1 MDNNVLLNK
10 FYTAFQ
16 NRDAKT
22 MNSCYHK
29 DVVFKDPAFG
39 ILKGNR
45 AKSMWAMLCKTGK
58 DLEIKFSD
66 IEVIDHNGK
75 VNWEAEYTFSATK
88 KKVHNV
94 VYAEFVF
101 KDGKIIEHIDTFSFK
116 NWSSQAFGII
126 GKLFGN
132 SAFFQRQFQERA
144 NRLLD
149 EYIKKNGK

>member
-1 MDNNVLLNK
+1 MDNIALLNK

-22 MNSCYHK
+22 MISCYHK

-39 ILKGNR
+39 MLKGDR

-58 DLEIKFSD
+58 DLEINFSD
-66 IEVIDHNGK
+66 IEVFEDHGK
-75 VNWEAEYTFSATK
+75 ANWEADYTFSATK

-94 VYAEFVF
+94 VYAEFIF

-116 NWSSQAFGII
+116 NWSKQAFGFI
-126 GKLFGN
+126 GRIFGN
-132 SAFFQRQFQERA
+132 TSFFQRQFQERA
-144 NRLLD
+144 NKLLN
-149 EYIKKNGK
+149 EYISKNGK